1 MHNLHISNHVVYQGQ
16 APLSLVVTGGDLF
29 PRYIQGIFHE

>member
-16 APLSLVVTGGDLF
+16 APLPRVAAGRNLF